1 MFNFILSFVLFMFYI
16 RNIASLKMIKMS
28 HIFFRD
34 FVDLDFM
41 FMIHFE
47 LISYV
52 LSSNGYSFPGVS
64 DEKTFSQIKLL

>member
-1 MFNFILSFVLFMFYI
+1 
-16 RNIASLKMIKMS
+16 MS
-28 HIFFRD
+28 HIFLRD

>member
-1 MFNFILSFVLFMFYI
+1 MFYI
-16 RNIASLKMIKMS
+16 RNLASLKIIKMS

-34 FVDLDFM
+34 FVDLDAMFK

-47 LISYV
+47 LILYV

-64 DEKTFSQIKLL
+64 DEETFS

>member
-1 MFNFILSFVLFMFYI
+1 
-16 RNIASLKMIKMS
+16 MS

-34 FVDLDFM
+34 FVDLDAMFK

-47 LISYV
+47 LILYV

-64 DEKTFSQIKLL
+64 DEETFS